1 MADAQGSGRGG
12 GGCPPTWKRWGC
24 LSSCLEMW
32 ISNSGLWMESRHYFL
47 PTQLLPKTSHAPS
60 YCVEYSAMKIT
71 VDLLFRCLFYSSANF
86 WATSKLACN
95 ADLIQPWLITSAKK
109 RQNPCSRHPTGST
122 NYQKCVLSFLPTWL
136 ANWQWVFKMP
146 TMLHTQILVHSWGPR
161 KRNSGTSLQTDL
173 PRVLVL
179 SVRQATSR
187 WVSSGLKYYY
197 SNFSTTILVV
207 FI

>member
-1 MADAQGSGRGG
+1 MADAQGSGRGGG

-32 ISNSGLWMESRHYFL
+32 ISNSGLWMESWHYFL

-86 WATSKLACN
+86 WATPKLACN
-95 ADLIQPWLITSAKK
+95 TDLIQPWLITSAKK

-122 NYQKCVLSFLPTWL
+122 RS
-136 ANWQWVFKMP
+136 VF
-146 TMLHTQILVHSWGPR
+146 
-161 KRNSGTSLQTDL
+161 
-173 PRVLVL
+173 
-179 SVRQATSR
+179 
-187 WVSSGLKYYY
+187 WVSFQPDWLIDNGFLKCQPCC
-197 SNFSTTILVV
+197 ILKSWYTAGGQEKGILALACRQTYPE
-207 FI
+207 F

>member
-1 MADAQGSGRGG
+1 MRYFHGRCPGQWEGG
-12 GGCPPTWKRWGC
+12 GGGLPHEKDEDA
-24 LSSCLEMW
+24 CLEMW

-47 PTQLLPKTSHAPS
+47 PIQLLPKTSHAPS
-60 YCVEYSAMKIT
+60 YCVEYSTMKIT

-136 ANWQWVFKMP
+136 ANIDNGFLKRQPCCILKSWYTAGGQEKGILALACRQTYPEFKFCLCGR
-146 TMLHTQILVHSWGPR
+146 LHPDGSPL
-161 KRNSGTSLQTDL
+161 D
-173 PRVLVL
+173 
-179 SVRQATSR
+179 
-187 WVSSGLKYYY
+187 
-197 SNFSTTILVV
+197 
-207 FI
+207 